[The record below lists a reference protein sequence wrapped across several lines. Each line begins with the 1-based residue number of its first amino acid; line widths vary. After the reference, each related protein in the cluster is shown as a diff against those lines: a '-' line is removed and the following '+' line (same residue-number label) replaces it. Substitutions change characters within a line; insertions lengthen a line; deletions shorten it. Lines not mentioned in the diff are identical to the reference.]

1 MGFSIAVAG
10 KGGTGKTSLCG
21 LTIRYLIEKKHRAV
35 LAVDADA
42 NSNLNDVLGVKV
54 HATVGKLRET
64 SLEAIKSTA
73 PRPGG
78 MSMEQ
83 LFDYQIQ
90 QALIEANGFDLLVMG
105 RPEGAGCYCAAN
117 NIIRKYMD
125 KLADNYPYTVMD
137 NEAGLEHLSRR
148 TTQDTDLLLIISDSS
163 VRGIM
168 TAGRIGELVKE
179 LKLNVKRP
187 VLIVNRV
194 QDGTSED
201 KSLLSAIKI
210 DRRRGSDREQLGLFP
225 VLPAN
230 EPGDAR
236 VTIAAPVRANIAAGF
251 TTSITP
257 AHYLTLASPVTRRL
271 YRLLAVARAQGQ
283 AVWTLPLSVLAEQ
296 LPLVQRYPS
305 HLQRVLQPANE
316 MLVAAGLAL
325 SADFRQDGSVW
336 TASYVLPPL
345 VG

>member
-1 MGFSIAVAG
+1 MGFAIAVAG

-21 LTIRYLIEKKHRAV
+21 LTIRYLTEKKSGAV

-42 NSNLNDVLGVKV
+42 NANLHDVLGVEV
-54 HATVGKLRET
+54 HATVGRLRET
-64 SLEAIKSTA
+64 SLEAVKSTA

-90 QALIEANGFDLLVMG
+90 QAIIESKGFDLLVMG

-125 KLADNYPYTVMD
+125 KLADTYPYTVMD

-163 VRGIM
+163 VRGVM

-179 LKLNVKRP
+179 LNLNVKHT

-201 KSLLSAIKI
+201 KSLQQAIASQGVEFVGFVPADELIFDYDLNGKPLI
-210 DRRRGSDREQLGLFP
+210 Q
-225 VLPAN
+225 LPA
-230 EPGDAR
+230 DSKAL
-236 VTIAAPVRANIAAGF
+236 
-251 TTSITP
+251 TTFFGM
-257 AHYLTLASPVTRRL
+257 LDRL
-271 YRLLAVARAQGQ
+271 I
-283 AVWTLPLSVLAEQ
+283 P
-296 LPLVQRYPS
+296 
-305 HLQRVLQPANE
+305 
-316 MLVAAGLAL
+316 
-325 SADFRQDGSVW
+325 
-336 TASYVLPPL
+336 
-345 VG
+345 

>member
-1 MGFSIAVAG
+1 MGFTIAVAG

-21 LTIRYLIEKKHRAV
+21 LTIRYLKEKKRGAI

-42 NSNLNDVLGVKV
+42 NANLNDVLGVKV

-90 QALIEANGFDLLVMG
+90 QALIEAAGFDLLVMG
-105 RPEGAGCYCAAN
+105 RPEGSGCYCAAN

-125 KLADNYPYTVMD
+125 KLADTYPFTVMD

-179 LKLNVKRP
+179 LNLNVKRS
-187 VLIVNRV
+187 VLIVNRI
-194 QDGTSED
+194 QED
-201 KSLLSAIKI
+201 PDSALRKVI
-210 DRRRGSDREQLGLFP
+210 DQQGVEF
-225 VLPAN
+225 
-230 EPGDAR
+230 
-236 VTIAAPVRANIAAGF
+236 AGF
-251 TTSITP
+251 VP
-257 AHYLTLASPVTRRL
+257 ADEMIFEYDLS
-271 YRLLAVARAQGQ
+271 GK
-283 AVWTLPLSVLAEQ
+283 PLIQ
-296 LPLVQRYPS
+296 LPSDSKALTGFYA
-305 HLQRVLQPANE
+305 VLDTLIP
-316 MLVAAGLAL
+316 
-325 SADFRQDGSVW
+325 
-336 TASYVLPPL
+336 
-345 VG
+345 

>member
-21 LTIRYLIEKKHRAV
+21 LTIRYLTEKKRRAV

-42 NSNLNDVLGVKV
+42 NANLNDVLGVNV
-54 HATVGKLRET
+54 HATVGALRET
-64 SLEAIKSTA
+64 SLEAVKSTA

-90 QALIEANGFDLLVMG
+90 QALIESKGFDLLVMG

-125 KLADNYPYTVMD
+125 KLADSYSYTVMD

-148 TTQDTDLLLIISDSS
+148 TTQDTDLLLVISDSS

-179 LKLNVKRP
+179 LGLNVKRS

-194 QDGTSED
+194 QDGTVED
-201 KSLLSAIKI
+201 KTLQQAIKQQ
-210 DRRRGSDREQLGLFP
+210 GMEF
-225 VLPAN
+225 
-230 EPGDAR
+230 
-236 VTIAAPVRANIAAGF
+236 AGF
-251 TTSITP
+251 VP
-257 AHYLTLASPVTRRL
+257 ADNLIFEYDLN
-271 YRLLAVARAQGQ
+271 GK
-283 AVWTLPLSVLAEQ
+283 PLIQ
-296 LPLVQRYPS
+296 LPTDSKALTSYF
-305 HLQRVLQPANE
+305 A
-316 MLVAAGLAL
+316 MLDKLI
-325 SADFRQDGSVW
+325 
-336 TASYVLPPL
+336 P
-345 VG
+345 

>member
-21 LTIRYLIEKKHRAV
+21 LTIRYLTERKHRAV

-42 NSNLNDVLGVKV
+42 NANLNDVLGVNV
-54 HATVGKLRET
+54 HATVGSLRET
-64 SLEAIKSTA
+64 SLEAVKSTA

-90 QALIEANGFDLLVMG
+90 QALIEAKGFDLLVMG

-125 KLADNYPYTVMD
+125 KLADSYSYTVMD

-163 VRGIM
+163 VRGIV

-179 LKLNVKRP
+179 LKLNVKRS

-194 QDGTSED
+194 QDGTDED
-201 KSLLSAIKI
+201 KALRQAIKQQGVDFAGFVPADDLI
-210 DRRRGSDREQLGLFP
+210 FEYDLHGKPLIQ
-225 VLPAN
+225 LPASSK
-230 EPGDAR
+230 A
-236 VTIAAPVRANIAAGF
+236 
-251 TTSITP
+251 
-257 AHYLTLASPVTRRL
+257 LAC
-271 YRLLAVARAQGQ
+271 YFA
-283 AVWTLPLSVLAEQ
+283 
-296 LPLVQRYPS
+296 
-305 HLQRVLQPANE
+305 
-316 MLVAAGLAL
+316 MLDKLI
-325 SADFRQDGSVW
+325 
-336 TASYVLPPL
+336 P
-345 VG
+345 

>member
-1 MGFSIAVAG
+1 MGFTIAVAG

-21 LTIRYLIEKKHRAV
+21 LTIRYLKERKRGAI

-42 NSNLNDVLGVKV
+42 NANLNDVLGVKV

-90 QALIEANGFDLLVMG
+90 QALIEATGFDLLVMG
-105 RPEGAGCYCAAN
+105 RPEGSGCYCAAN

-125 KLADNYPYTVMD
+125 KLADTYPFTVMD

-179 LKLNVKRP
+179 LNLNVKRS

-194 QDGTSED
+194 QDRELDSTLQ
-201 KSLLSAIKI
+201 KVI
-210 DRRRGSDREQLGLFP
+210 DQQGVEF
-225 VLPAN
+225 
-230 EPGDAR
+230 
-236 VTIAAPVRANIAAGF
+236 AGF
-251 TTSITP
+251 VP
-257 AHYLTLASPVTRRL
+257 ADELIFEYDLN
-271 YRLLAVARAQGQ
+271 GK
-283 AVWTLPLSVLAEQ
+283 PLIQ
-296 LPLVQRYPS
+296 LPPDSKALTGYYA
-305 HLQRVLQPANE
+305 VLDKLIP
-316 MLVAAGLAL
+316 
-325 SADFRQDGSVW
+325 
-336 TASYVLPPL
+336 
-345 VG
+345 

>member
-1 MGFSIAVAG
+1 MGFTIAVAG

-21 LTIRYLIEKKHRAV
+21 LTIRYLTEKRKGAV

-42 NSNLNDVLGVKV
+42 NANLHDVLGIAV

-90 QALIEANGFDLLVMG
+90 QALAEAKGFDLLTMG

-125 KLADNYPYTVMD
+125 KLADTYPFTVMD

-148 TTQDTDLLLIISDSS
+148 TTQDTDLLMIISDSS
-163 VRGIM
+163 VRGVM

-179 LKLNVKRP
+179 LKLNVKRV

-194 QDGTSED
+194 QDGTRED
-201 KSLLSAIKI
+201 QSLLNAIKQQNVEFAGFVPADELI
-210 DRRRGSDREQLGLFP
+210 FEYDLNGRPLIQ
-225 VLPAN
+225 LPA
-230 EPGDAR
+230 DSKAL
-236 VTIAAPVRANIAAGF
+236 
-251 TTSITP
+251 TSF
-257 AHYLTLASPVTRRL
+257 Y
-271 YRLLAVARAQGQ
+271 
-283 AVWTLPLSVLAEQ
+283 SVLDN
-296 LPLVQRYPS
+296 LIP
-305 HLQRVLQPANE
+305 
-316 MLVAAGLAL
+316 
-325 SADFRQDGSVW
+325 
-336 TASYVLPPL
+336 
-345 VG
+345 

>member
-1 MGFSIAVAG
+1 MGFTIAVAG

-21 LTIRYLIEKKHRAV
+21 LTVRYLTEKKRGAV

-42 NSNLNDVLGVKV
+42 NANLHDVLGVKV

-125 KLADNYPYTVMD
+125 KLADTYQYTVMD

-168 TAGRIGELVKE
+168 TAGRIAELVQE
-179 LKLNVKRP
+179 LNLNVKR
-187 VLIVNRV
+187 VALIVNRV
-194 QDGTSED
+194 QEGTSED
-201 KSLLSAIKI
+201 PALLKAIELQGVEFAGFIPADELIFEYDLNGKPLI
-210 DRRRGSDREQLGLFP
+210 K
-225 VLPAN
+225 LPA
-230 EPGDAR
+230 DSKA
-236 VTIAAPVRANIAAGF
+236 
-251 TTSITP
+251 
-257 AHYLTLASPVTRRL
+257 
-271 YRLLAVARAQGQ
+271 
-283 AVWTLPLSVLAEQ
+283 
-296 LPLVQRYPS
+296 LV
-305 HLQRVLQPANE
+305 
-316 MLVAAGLAL
+316 
-325 SADFRQDGSVW
+325 
-336 TASYVLPPL
+336 SYYGILDKL
-345 VG
+345 IQ

>member
-1 MGFSIAVAG
+1 MGFTIAVAG

-21 LTIRYLIEKKHRAV
+21 LTIRYLTEKRRGAI

-42 NSNLNDVLGVKV
+42 NANLNDVLGVKV

-90 QALIEANGFDLLVMG
+90 QALIEATGFDLLVMG
-105 RPEGAGCYCAAN
+105 RPEGSGCYCAAN

-125 KLADNYPYTVMD
+125 KLAGTYPFTVMD

-168 TAGRIGELVKE
+168 TAGRIGELVSE

-194 QDGTSED
+194 QDGLSED
-201 KSLLSAIKI
+201 KSLLHAIDQQGI
-210 DRRRGSDREQLGLFP
+210 EF
-225 VLPAN
+225 
-230 EPGDAR
+230 
-236 VTIAAPVRANIAAGF
+236 AGF
-251 TTSITP
+251 VPTDELIFEYDLNGKPLIQLPPDSKALTSF
-257 AHYLTLASPVTRRL
+257 Y
-271 YRLLAVARAQGQ
+271 
-283 AVWTLPLSVLAEQ
+283 SVLDR
-296 LPLVQRYPS
+296 LIP
-305 HLQRVLQPANE
+305 
-316 MLVAAGLAL
+316 
-325 SADFRQDGSVW
+325 
-336 TASYVLPPL
+336 
-345 VG
+345 

>member
-1 MGFSIAVAG
+1 MGFTIAVAG

-21 LTIRYLIEKKHRAV
+21 LTIRYLTEKKKVAV

-42 NSNLNDVLGVKV
+42 NANLHDVLGVKV
-54 HATVGKLRET
+54 HATVGALRET

-83 LFDYQIQ
+83 LFDYRIQ
-90 QALIEANGFDLLVMG
+90 QALVEANGFDLLVMG
-105 RPEGAGCYCAAN
+105 RPEGSGCYCAAN

-125 KLADNYPYTVMD
+125 KLADTYPYTVMD

-179 LKLNVKRP
+179 LNLNVKRV

-201 KSLLSAIKI
+201 KSLQQAIAQQ
-210 DRRRGSDREQLGLFP
+210 GVEF
-225 VLPAN
+225 
-230 EPGDAR
+230 
-236 VTIAAPVRANIAAGF
+236 AGF
-251 TTSITP
+251 VP
-257 AHYLTLASPVTRRL
+257 ADELIFEYDLN
-271 YRLLAVARAQGQ
+271 GK
-283 AVWTLPLSVLAEQ
+283 
-296 LPLVQRYPS
+296 PLVQ
-305 HLQRVLQPANE
+305 LPADSK
-316 MLVAAGLAL
+316 AL
-325 SADFRQDGSVW
+325 
-336 TASYVLPPL
+336 TAFYGILDKLIP
-345 VG
+345 

>member
-1 MGFSIAVAG
+1 MGFTIAVAG

-21 LTIRYLIEKKHRAV
+21 LTIRYLKEKKRGAI

-42 NSNLNDVLGVKV
+42 NANLNEVLGVKV

-64 SLEAIKSTA
+64 SLETIKSTA

-90 QALIEANGFDLLVMG
+90 QALVEAAGFDLLVMG
-105 RPEGAGCYCAAN
+105 RPEGSGCYCAAN

-125 KLADNYPYTVMD
+125 KLADTYPFTVMD

-179 LKLNVKRP
+179 LNLNVKRS
-187 VLIVNRV
+187 VLIVNRA
-194 QDGTSED
+194 QQREPD
-201 KSLLSAIKI
+201 SALQKVI
-210 DRRRGSDREQLGLFP
+210 DQQGVEF
-225 VLPAN
+225 
-230 EPGDAR
+230 
-236 VTIAAPVRANIAAGF
+236 AGF
-251 TTSITP
+251 VP
-257 AHYLTLASPVTRRL
+257 ADELIFEYDLS
-271 YRLLAVARAQGQ
+271 GK
-283 AVWTLPLSVLAEQ
+283 PLIQ
-296 LPLVQRYPS
+296 LPDDSEALTAFYK
-305 HLQRVLQPANE
+305 VLDKLMP
-316 MLVAAGLAL
+316 
-325 SADFRQDGSVW
+325 
-336 TASYVLPPL
+336 
-345 VG
+345 

>member
-1 MGFSIAVAG
+1 MGFTIAVAG

-21 LTIRYLIEKKHRAV
+21 LTIRYLKEKKRGAI

-42 NSNLNDVLGVKV
+42 NANLNDVLGVKV

-90 QALIEANGFDLLVMG
+90 QALIEAEGFDLLVMG
-105 RPEGAGCYCAAN
+105 RPEGSGCYCAAN

-125 KLADNYPYTVMD
+125 KLADTYPFIVMD

-179 LKLNVKRP
+179 LKLNIKRA

-194 QDGTSED
+194 QDRELDSTLQ
-201 KSLLSAIKI
+201 KVI
-210 DRRRGSDREQLGLFP
+210 DQQGVEF
-225 VLPAN
+225 
-230 EPGDAR
+230 
-236 VTIAAPVRANIAAGF
+236 AGF
-251 TTSITP
+251 VP
-257 AHYLTLASPVTRRL
+257 ADELIFDYDLN
-271 YRLLAVARAQGQ
+271 GK
-283 AVWTLPLSVLAEQ
+283 PLIQ
-296 LPLVQRYPS
+296 LPPDSKALTSYFA
-305 HLQRVLQPANE
+305 VLDKLIP
-316 MLVAAGLAL
+316 
-325 SADFRQDGSVW
+325 
-336 TASYVLPPL
+336 
-345 VG
+345 

>member
-1 MGFSIAVAG
+1 MGFTIAVAG

-21 LTIRYLIEKKHRAV
+21 LTIRYLKEKKRGAV

-42 NSNLNDVLGVKV
+42 NANLNDVLGVKV

-90 QALIEANGFDLLVMG
+90 QALIEATGFDLLVMG
-105 RPEGAGCYCAAN
+105 RPEGSGCYCAAN

-125 KLADNYPYTVMD
+125 KLADSYSFTVMD

-179 LKLNVKRP
+179 LNLNVKRS

-194 QDGTSED
+194 QED
-201 KSLLSAIKI
+201 PDSALRKVI
-210 DRRRGSDREQLGLFP
+210 DQQGVEF
-225 VLPAN
+225 
-230 EPGDAR
+230 
-236 VTIAAPVRANIAAGF
+236 AGF
-251 TTSITP
+251 VPADELIFEYDLNGTP
-257 AHYLTLASPVTRRL
+257 LI
-271 YRLLAVARAQGQ
+271 
-283 AVWTLPLSVLAEQ
+283 Q
-296 LPLVQRYPS
+296 LPDASKALTAFYG
-305 HLQRVLQPANE
+305 VLDKLIP
-316 MLVAAGLAL
+316 
-325 SADFRQDGSVW
+325 
-336 TASYVLPPL
+336 
-345 VG
+345 